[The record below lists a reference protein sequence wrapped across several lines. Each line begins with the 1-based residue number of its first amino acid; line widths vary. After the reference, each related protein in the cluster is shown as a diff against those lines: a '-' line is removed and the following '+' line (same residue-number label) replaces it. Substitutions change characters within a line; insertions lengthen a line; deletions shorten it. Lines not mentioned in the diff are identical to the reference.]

1 MVKFPSYI
9 QVNSPL
15 EFTRL
20 VCALERSP
28 RVSFLHEHQGK
39 KVLSVQMDML
49 KQSPVIYYSP
59 IENFGHYLSYG
70 FKSGKEESLMV
81 DSTIDNSKLYSPI
94 VKIKSLPESLRPS
107 SNANTAKYQPIEF
120 EDVGSLAKLS
130 YGFDEAPFPL
140 FAFPFNGRWFLGVF
154 LNFNEDG
161 DSFFCYV
168 VLNKEP
174 SDPFLRHTTTNGSQ
188 PTFVDNTSEHGYSY
202 IKIIKL
208 QETHPLVNYDQIQN

>member
-1 MVKFPSYI
+1 
-9 QVNSPL
+9 
-15 EFTRL
+15 
-20 VCALERSP
+20 
-28 RVSFLHEHQGK
+28 
-39 KVLSVQMDML
+39 
-49 KQSPVIYYSP
+49 
-59 IENFGHYLSYG
+59 
-70 FKSGKEESLMV
+70 
-81 DSTIDNSKLYSPI
+81 
-94 VKIKSLPESLRPS
+94 
-107 SNANTAKYQPIEF
+107 SNTNTEKYQPIEF

-140 FAFPFNGRWFLGVF
+140 FSFPFNGKWLLGVF

-168 VLNKEP
+168 VLNQEP
-174 SDPFLRHTTTNGSQ
+174 TEPFLKHSATNGLQ

>member
-1 MVKFPSYI
+1 
-9 QVNSPL
+9 
-15 EFTRL
+15 
-20 VCALERSP
+20 
-28 RVSFLHEHQGK
+28 
-39 KVLSVQMDML
+39 
-49 KQSPVIYYSP
+49 
-59 IENFGHYLSYG
+59 
-70 FKSGKEESLMV
+70 MV
-81 DSTIDNSKLYSPI
+81 DSTLDNSKLYSPI

-107 SNANTAKYQPIEF
+107 SDTNTAKYQPIEF

-140 FAFPFNGRWFLGVF
+140 FSFPFHGRWLLGVF

-168 VLNKEP
+168 VLNQEP
-174 SDPFLRHTTTNGSQ
+174 TKPFLKHSATNGTQ
-188 PTFVDNTSEHGYSY
+188 PIFVNNTGEHGYSY

>member
-107 SNANTAKYQPIEF
+107 SNTSTEKYQPIEF

-130 YGFDEAPFPL
+130 YGFDEAQFPL
-140 FAFPFNGRWFLGVF
+140 FSFPFNGRWLLGVF

-168 VLNKEP
+168 VLNQEP
-174 SDPFLRHTTTNGSQ
+174 IEPFLKHSATNGSQ
-188 PTFVDNTSEHGYSY
+188 PIFVNNTSEHGYSY